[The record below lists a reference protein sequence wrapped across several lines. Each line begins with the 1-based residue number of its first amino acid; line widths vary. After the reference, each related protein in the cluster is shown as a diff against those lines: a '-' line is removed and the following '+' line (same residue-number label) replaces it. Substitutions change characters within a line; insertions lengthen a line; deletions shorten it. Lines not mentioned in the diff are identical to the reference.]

1 MVKRAITLTS
11 TLVSLAMVAVLVM
24 GLAGTVSAF
33 AATKKKPVVT
43 AVSPASGWNSGG
55 ATVTITGKNFK
66 QHGKSIVRKVMFDR
80 TAATRV
86 KVTSATSITATAPAG
101 KGRVNVR
108 VFTRT
113 GKSARVTADK
123 FTYIVPVATQMALS
137 AGDKQ
142 TASLGAAVKI
152 APSVIVKDARNLPIA
167 GTTVTFAV
175 ATGGGSITGA
185 TAVTDASGI
194 ATVGSWKLGTT
205 AGANTLTATSAGL
218 SGSPVTFTAT
228 GTAGILLV
236 EFNGTPV
243 RAYSLDELKA
253 LAPFAG
259 WAGLFKS
266 PAVGPDAVTGV
277 KVTDVV
283 ARALGTALATNQS
296 VEVTNFVPLPA
307 KPYTKTFTHDQLV
320 NLAGSTTFSY
330 YDATSRAVMT
340 PTGTLGAILIYS
352 DPIGAV
358 MPVASGPLRF
368 AIADSA
374 SENMVYGP
382 TNTSVGTVNQLNV
395 ITTPTP

>member
-1 MVKRAITLTS
+1 MVKRAITLAS

-33 AATKKKPVVT
+33 AATKKMPIVT

-86 KVTSATSITATAPAG
+86 QVTSATSITATAPAG

-113 GKSARVTADK
+113 GKSARVAADK
-123 FTYIVPVATQMALS
+123 FTYIVPVATQMSLN

-152 APSVIVKDARNLPIA
+152 APSVIVKDAKNDPVA

-175 ATGGGSITGA
+175 ATGGGSVTGA

-218 SGSPVTFTAT
+218 TGSPVTFTAT
-228 GTAGILLV
+228 GDPGILLV
-236 EFNGTPV
+236 EHNGTPV

-253 LAPFAG
+253 LTPFVG

-266 PAVGPDAVTGV
+266 PAIGPDAVTGV
-277 KVTDVV
+277 KVTDIVKD
-283 ARALGTALATNQS
+283 ALGTALATGQS
-296 VEVTNFVPLPA
+296 VNVAEVDAT
-307 KPYTKTFTHDQLV
+307 PYNKTMTYDQLV
-320 NLAGSTTFSY
+320 SFTGFAY
-330 YDATSRAVMT
+330 YDATSRLTMT
-340 PTGTLGAILIYS
+340 PTGTLAAILIYS
-352 DPIGAV
+352 DPAGLVMKPGA
-358 MPVASGPLRF
+358 SGDGPLRF
-368 AIADSA
+368 AVADSV

-382 TNTSVGTVNQLNV
+382 TNTSVSKVNQLNV
-395 ITTPTP
+395 ITP

>member
-1 MVKRAITLTS
+1 
-11 TLVSLAMVAVLVM
+11 
-24 GLAGTVSAF
+24 
-33 AATKKKPVVT
+33 
-43 AVSPASGWNSGG
+43 
-55 ATVTITGKNFK
+55 VTITGKNFK

-86 KVTSATSITATAPAG
+86 QVTSATSITATAPAG

-113 GKSARVTADK
+113 GKSARVAADK
-123 FTYIVPVATQMALS
+123 FTYIVPVATQMSLN

-152 APSVIVKDARNLPIA
+152 APSVIVKDAKNDPVA

-175 ATGGGSITGA
+175 ATGGGSVTGA

-218 SGSPVTFTAT
+218 TGSPVTFTAT
-228 GTAGILLV
+228 GDPGILLV
-236 EFNGTPV
+236 EHNGTPV

-253 LAPFAG
+253 LTPFVG

-266 PAVGPDAVTGV
+266 PAIGPDAVTGV
-277 KVTDVV
+277 KVTDIVKD
-283 ARALGTALATNQS
+283 ALGTALATGQS
-296 VEVTNFVPLPA
+296 VNVAEVDAT
-307 KPYTKTFTHDQLV
+307 PYNKTMTYDQLV
-320 NLAGSTTFSY
+320 SFTGFAY
-330 YDATSRAVMT
+330 YDATSRLTMT
-340 PTGTLGAILIYS
+340 PTGTLAAILIYS
-352 DPIGAV
+352 DPAGLVMKPGA
-358 MPVASGPLRF
+358 SGDGPLRF
-368 AIADSA
+368 AVADSV

-382 TNTSVGTVNQLNV
+382 TNTSVSKVNQLNV
-395 ITTPTP
+395 ITP

>member
-1 MVKRAITLTS
+1 MVRRAITLTS

-218 SGSPVTFTAT
+218 TGSPVTFTAT
-228 GTAGILLV
+228 GDPGILLV
-236 EFNGTPV
+236 QHNGTAV
-243 RAYSLDELKA
+243 RAYSLAELQA
-253 LAPFAG
+253 LTPFAG
-259 WAGLFKS
+259 WAGLGKGT
-266 PAVGPDAVTGV
+266 AVGPDAVTGV

-283 ARALGTALATNQS
+283 KDALGMPLTSAQS
-296 VEVTNFVPLPA
+296 VNVAEVDAT
-307 KPYTKTFTHDQLV
+307 PYNKTMTYDQLI
-320 NLAGSTTFSY
+320 NLAGFTYWTAANTTVQVTTY
-330 YDATSRAVMT
+330 
-340 PTGTLGAILIYS
+340 TGTMAAILIYS
-352 DPIGAV
+352 DPAALV
-358 MPVASGPLRF
+358 MPAANGPLRF
-368 AIADSA
+368 VVADSA
-374 SENMVYGP
+374 NEGLVFKP
-382 TNTSVGTVNQLNV
+382 TNLSVSTVNQLNV
-395 ITTPTP
+395 TNP

>member
-1 MVKRAITLTS
+1 MVKRAITLAS

-86 KVTSATSITATAPAG
+86 QVTSATSITATAPAG

-113 GKSARVTADK
+113 GKSARVAADK
-123 FTYIVPVATQMALS
+123 FTYIVPVATQMSLN

-152 APSVIVKDARNLPIA
+152 APSVIVKDAKNDPVA

-175 ATGGGSITGA
+175 ATGGGSVTGA

-218 SGSPVTFTAT
+218 TGSPVTFTAT
-228 GTAGILLV
+228 GDPGILLV
-236 EFNGTPV
+236 EHNGTPV

-253 LAPFAG
+253 LTPFVGYAG
-259 WAGLFKS
+259 YKS
-266 PAVGPDAVTGV
+266 RKGVVSPDAVTGV
-277 KVTDVV
+277 KVTDIVKD
-283 ARALGTALATNQS
+283 ALGTALTTAQS
-296 VEVTNFVPLPA
+296 VKVADVNTPPA
-307 KPYTKTFTHDQLV
+307 GSKLCTSDQL
-320 NLAGSTTFSY
+320 NNP
-330 YDATSRAVMT
+330 ATGFAMFTIDGTASMISF
-340 PTGTLGAILIYS
+340 TGTLAAVLVYS
-352 DPIGAV
+352 DPAQLV
-358 MPVASGPLRF
+358 MPVTSGPLRF
-368 AIADSA
+368 FVADTV
-374 SENMVYGP
+374 SETLMTGSDSVY
-382 TNTSVGTVNQLNV
+382 NTDTLDV
-395 ITTPTP
+395 INP

>member
-1 MVKRAITLTS
+1 TM
-11 TLVSLAMVAVLVM
+11 
-24 GLAGTVSAF
+24 
-33 AATKKKPVVT
+33 
-43 AVSPASGWNSGG
+43 
-55 ATVTITGKNFK
+55 
-66 QHGKSIVRKVMFDR
+66 
-80 TAATRV
+80 
-86 KVTSATSITATAPAG
+86 
-101 KGRVNVR
+101 
-108 VFTRT
+108 
-113 GKSARVTADK
+113 
-123 FTYIVPVATQMALS
+123 
-137 AGDKQ
+137 
-142 TASLGAAVKI
+142 
-152 APSVIVKDARNLPIA
+152 
-167 GTTVTFAV
+167 
-175 ATGGGSITGA
+175 
-185 TAVTDASGI
+185 
-194 ATVGSWKLGTT
+194 
-205 AGANTLTATSAGL
+205 TATSAGL

-228 GTAGILLV
+228 GSAGILLV
-236 EFNGTPV
+236 EHNGTPV

-283 ARALGTALATNQS
+283 ASALGMALATNQS